1 MKYQISFDN
10 LKKKLTLPVNPPELT
25 IQGGGSEETS
35 IDVIKGGERTVI
47 GDKKL
52 TTVSFSSFF
61 PKHYDASF
69 CESSKIPDPWE
80 AVKLI
85 EKWRE
90 SGKPVKLLITGT
102 NINMYASIPKFEYQ
116 EKGGEPGDVYF
127 SIEFKE
133 FKFITIR
140 EIVQDNSKALKKTKQ
155 ESQRPNPQP
164 QSSVRY
170 HTVGPGDCLW
180 NLARKYYGSGAQY
193 PKIYEANRPPI
204 QNPNLIID
212 GWRLKIP

>member
-10 LKKKLTLPVNPPELT
+10 LKEKLTLPVNPPELV

-35 IDVIKGGERTVI
+35 VNVIKGGERTVI

-69 CESSKIPDPWE
+69 CESRNIPDPWE

-90 SGKPVKLLITGT
+90 SGKPAKILITGT

-127 SIEFKE
+127 TIEFKE

-140 EIVQDNSKALKKTKQ
+140 EVVQENSKALQKTT
-155 ESQRPNPQP
+155 ERPNTQP
-164 QSSVRY
+164 ESSARY
-170 HTVGPGDCLW
+170 HTVISGDCLW
-180 NLARKYYGSGAQY
+180 NLARQYYGSGGQY
-193 PKIYEANRPPI
+193 PKIFEANSPPI
-204 QNPNLIID
+204 QNPSLIYV